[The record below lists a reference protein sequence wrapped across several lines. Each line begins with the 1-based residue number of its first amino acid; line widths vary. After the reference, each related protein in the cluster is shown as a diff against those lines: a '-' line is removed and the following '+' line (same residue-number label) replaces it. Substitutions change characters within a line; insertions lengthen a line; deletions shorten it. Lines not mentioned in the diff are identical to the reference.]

1 MTVPATTAP
10 LSSSPSTTQT
20 SPSSILP
27 TAPHNAPTRR
37 QPASPPPAA
46 TITTSPLIA
55 LAAPQ
60 NQRVSLIPQAQS
72 QSPTANPQ
80 TQSRL
85 PVSTPPLLQSP
96 VASTTTTQTQPR
108 LPSPAQASHLPQNQ
122 VVRTQSYQ
130 CLITSAQSQPLPPNA
145 STPSLQAQFSS
156 STLASASLQPRAAS
170 TTAPHTLPSVSAVVS
185 PQLPN
190 VRTVSPPTLSSTSSP
205 GPVTPQVSTASIQTQ
220 SYPPTSA
227 TPSTQTAP
235 ASPQT
240 SSASPVSSSASPQ
253 STSTPSAS
261 PVSSSASPQSTSTQY
276 SSLNPASAALQ
287 LSTACPPPT
296 SASAPHT
303 VVQRLYKKSKAW
315 STNALALAAIIVA
328 IGYGAIHISDMR
340 WTKRNDVRNGC
351 ISDRE
356 HKLPLSAECVAELM
370 LPRASAVK
378 RQIEAVHG
386 AVVENALYWAIAMYI
401 PVLTC
406 VMYLV
411 WMRTFARDEPRPVP
425 SLVKM
430 DFSRS
435 RLS

>member
-60 NQRVSLIPQAQS
+60 NQRVSPIPQAQS

-253 STSTPSAS
+253 STST
-261 PVSSSASPQSTSTQY
+261 QY

-328 IGYGAIHISDMR
+328 IGYGAIQISDMR
-340 WTKRNDVRNGC
+340 WTKRNDFRNGC